1 MLDRSESLSMFFWD
15 ASDLL
20 LKVACALLVVP
31 PALSVNEEGLVV
43 APGESV
49 GILRAAI
56 LEEIEYIVLLGVAE

>member
-1 MLDRSESLSMFFWD
+1 MLDRSESFSMFFWD

-20 LKVACALLVVP
+20 LKVARALLVVP

-49 GILRAAI
+49 GILSAAI
-56 LEEIEYIVLLGVAE
+56 KEEMEYIVLLGVAE